1 MSKHR
6 DDIVL
11 KDIVNAAQLIAAFV
25 DGFEKNM
32 FNEDWKTRSAVLCQ
46 LTVIGE
52 AVKRLSAEFRAS
64 HTQIPWAL
72 MVGMRDHLVHAYD
85 LVDWDEAWKT
95 AVTDIPSLLEKIK
108 QLPQ

>member
-11 KDIVNAAQLIAAFV
+11 KDITNAAQLIAAFV
-25 DGFEKNM
+25 EGFEKDAFIN
-32 FNEDWKTRSAVLCQ
+32 DLKTRSAVLYQ

-52 AVKRLSAEFRAS
+52 AVKRLSAEFRATHS
-64 HTQIPWAL
+64 QVPWAL
-72 MVGMRDHLVHAYD
+72 MAGMRDHLVHAYD
-85 LVDWDEAWKT
+85 LVDWDEVWKT